1 MLNFRNSK
9 SIQKIYF
16 ELERQ
21 ILVYNCDHSLPGVW
35 GNRHCHILLI
45 DVQINV
51 RLLKN
56 NLAVSIVN

>member
-21 ILVYNCDHSLPGVW
+21 ILVYNCDHFLPGVW
-35 GNRHCHILLI
+35 GNRHSHILLI

-51 RLLKN
+51 
-56 NLAVSIVN
+56 